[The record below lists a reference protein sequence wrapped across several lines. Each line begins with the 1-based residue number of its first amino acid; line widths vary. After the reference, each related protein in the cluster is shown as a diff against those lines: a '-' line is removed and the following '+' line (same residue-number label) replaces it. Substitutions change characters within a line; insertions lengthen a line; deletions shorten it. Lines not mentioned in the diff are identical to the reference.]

1 MAAIQAIVSSGTASG
16 KNGASLKFSIMIRR
30 RKRPA
35 EDSTIDITP
44 MLDIVFIMLIF
55 FIVTTTFIKETGV
68 EVNRPN
74 ASTAVADERGN
85 ILIAITENNEIYIDK
100 RLIDLRAVRANVER
114 LKAENPEGS
123 VIIQADQN
131 SKTGLLVETMDQ
143 VRLAG
148 VQNVSIAAEKD

>member
-1 MAAIQAIVSSGTASG
+1 
-16 KNGASLKFSIMIRR
+16 MIRR

-123 VIIQADQN
+123 VIIRADQN

>member
-1 MAAIQAIVSSGTASG
+1 
-16 KNGASLKFSIMIRR
+16 MIRR
-30 RKRPA
+30 RRRAP
-35 EDSTIDITP
+35 EDSSIDITP

-123 VIIQADQN
+123 VIIQADKS
-131 SKTGLLVETMDQ
+131 SKTGLLVETMDH

>member
-1 MAAIQAIVSSGTASG
+1 
-16 KNGASLKFSIMIRR
+16 MIRR

-131 SKTGLLVETMDQ
+131 SNTGLLVETMDQ